1 MDITLYLPDDSS
13 LPFPIGEH
21 SPQQAFS
28 HRIEETGSGLHHVV
42 TFTGLPEHI
51 DLALQAIGESVRI
64 PGAWAAVGG
73 ATDVQPRRLVESAR
87 LLQAESV
94 MFRSGE
100 LLQEQSRE
108 CSSRVGLR
116 AGVLLGAVPVF
127 VPALQLERHSSCTV
141 HCAPRN
147 AGLGRFGRN

>member
-1 MDITLYLPDDSS
+1 MASFRIEISGGRALVDITLYLPDDSS

-73 ATDVQPRRLVESAR
+73 NGCPA
-87 LLQAESV
+87 
-94 MFRSGE
+94 
-100 LLQEQSRE
+100 
-108 CSSRVGLR
+108 SSPCGIGSTVTGRVCH
-116 AGVLLGAVPVF
+116 VPI
-127 VPALQLERHSSCTV
+127 
-141 HCAPRN
+141 
-147 AGLGRFGRN
+147 G